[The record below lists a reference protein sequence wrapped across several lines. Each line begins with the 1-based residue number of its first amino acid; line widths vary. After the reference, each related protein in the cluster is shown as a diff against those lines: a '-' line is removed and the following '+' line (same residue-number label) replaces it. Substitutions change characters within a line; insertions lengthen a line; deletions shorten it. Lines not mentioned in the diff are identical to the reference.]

1 MNFSI
6 LTLTKVW
13 GIKYRVLKSVD
24 SESERILRIGPSQEG
39 GARGGAK
46 MNFYIFTSTKVW
58 GIKCRV
64 LNSVDTE
71 SGRI

>member
-1 MNFSI
+1 MGAARGGAKGQGGAKINFSI
-6 LTLTKVW
+6 LT
-13 GIKYRVLKSVD
+13 S
-24 SESERILRIGPSQEG
+24 
-39 GARGGAK
+39 A
-46 MNFYIFTSTKVW
+46 KVW